1 MRRPKRT
8 LGLLLLK
15 RTDAAGL
22 QGLFRS
28 VLSRTGLNARTGF
41 TLVELIVTFTILS
54 IVLVMVL
61 GAMRLGSASWERGEE
76 KTERYQRR
84 RMVFNLL
91 SQQLKSA
98 YAYKIK
104 AQKAES
110 DYLAFLGNSD
120 SVRFVSTFSLTAKR
134 PEGLVFVVYQV
145 EEGNSSGKVLK
156 VYEGRVLNKDFMEET
171 PDADKFLPLLE
182 GLSEITFEYFQE
194 GKDQEEAGEWMDS
207 WDAKEKKEL
216 PRQIR
221 MVTKW
226 KEKKEK
232 KEELEGSLT
241 TLLSLPA
248 NRFDDR
254 GKTAGRA
261 MPTPRPVS
269 RPR

>member
-1 MRRPKRT
+1 MKFEMPKSKFQISSEFQITKT
-8 LGLLLLK
+8 L
-15 RTDAAGL
+15 
-22 QGLFRS
+22 
-28 VLSRTGLNARTGF
+28 LSRFLKKGRNARAGF

-54 IVLVMVL
+54 IVVVMVL

-76 KTERYQRR
+76 KTERYQRQ

-110 DYLAFLGNSD
+110 DYLAFLGSSD
-120 SVRFVSTFSLTAKR
+120 SLRFVSTFSLTAKR

-145 EEGNSSGKVLK
+145 GDGNSSGKVLK

-171 PDADKFLPLLE
+171 PDPDKFLTLLE
-182 GLSEITFEYFQE
+182 GLSEITFEYFKE
-194 GKDQEEAGEWMDS
+194 GEEQEEAGEWMDS
-207 WDAKEKKEL
+207 WDAKDKKEL

-226 KEKKEK
+226 KEKKE
-232 KEELEGSLT
+232 EQEGSIS
-241 TLLSLPA
+241 TLVSLPA

-254 GKTAGRA
+254 GKTPGRPLPT
-261 MPTPRPVS
+261 PTPRPVT

>member
-1 MRRPKRT
+1 MAGKFEMPNSKFQTSSKFRT
-8 LGLLLLK
+8 TKTLFFCLLRK
-15 RTDAAGL
+15 GW
-22 QGLFRS
+22 
-28 VLSRTGLNARTGF
+28 NAQAGF

-54 IVLVMVL
+54 IVVVMIL
-61 GAMRLGSASWERGEE
+61 GAMRLGTASWERGEE

-110 DYLAFLGNSD
+110 DYLAFLGSGD
-120 SVRFVSTFSLTAKR
+120 SLKFVSTFSLTAKR

-145 EEGNSSGKVLK
+145 GEGDSSGKVLK

-171 PDADKFLPLLE
+171 PDGDKFLTLLE
-182 GLSEITFEYFQE
+182 GLSEIAFEYFKE
-194 GKDQEEAGEWMDS
+194 GEEQEEAGEWMDS
-207 WDAKEKKEL
+207 WDAKEEKEL
-216 PRQIR
+216 PRQIKI
-221 MVTKW
+221 VTKW
-226 KEKKEK
+226 KEKKE
-232 KEELEGSLT
+232 EPEDSLS
-241 TLLSLPA
+241 TLVSLPA

-254 GKTAGRA
+254 GRRA
-261 MPTPRPVS
+261 ARPLPTRRPVS